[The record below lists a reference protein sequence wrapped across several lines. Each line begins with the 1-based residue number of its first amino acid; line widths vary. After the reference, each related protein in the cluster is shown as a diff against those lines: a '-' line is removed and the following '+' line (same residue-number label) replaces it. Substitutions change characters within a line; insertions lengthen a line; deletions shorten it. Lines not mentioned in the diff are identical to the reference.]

1 MLEIKDPSL
10 TLGGRELLSPHHSF
24 IVYEGEILCVTGGE
38 GSGKTTLLRVLMGLQ
53 PLDRGFVNTDGD
65 LLDERSA
72 PYLRREMGYVP
83 QYLDLPDETVE
94 QLIEEYLYMQ
104 VNASHRLNQDHVL
117 AQWRAMGIDKA
128 YYQKRVKDVPRG
140 MLQWI
145 MISLIAVT
153 KKKYVLVDEWDASL
167 NCQLVMM
174 GLRQMADNGA
184 AVVVVSNDGTIY
196 SGCQKHVALSEWR

>member
-10 TLGGRELLSPHHSF
+10 TLGGRELLRPHHSF
-24 IVYEGEILCVTGGE
+24 IVHEGEILCVTGDK
-38 GSGKTTLLRVLMGLQ
+38 GSGKTALLRALMGLQ
-53 PLDRGFVNTDGD
+53 PLDSGFVNTDGD

-83 QYLDLPDETVE
+83 QCLDLPHETVE
-94 QLIEEYLYMQ
+94 QLIKEYLGMQ
-104 VNASHRLNQDHVL
+104 VNALQPVDREQLL

-128 YYQKRVKDVPRG
+128 YWQKRVEDVPRG

-145 MISLIAVT
+145 LVSLIAVT
-153 KKKYVLVDEWDASL
+153 KKKYVLVDEWDVAL
-167 NCQLVMM
+167 NRQLVMM
-174 GLRQMADNGA
+174 ALRQMADNGA

-196 SGCQKHVALSEWR
+196 SGCQKHIALSE